1 MVETGTSA
9 SPENGSVMLILIAF
23 WGTVTYFLKMV
34 FAIYYHLK
42 WSTCEKCCMT
52 LMGPNEENRKDLI
65 DRYWK
70 QEKDK
75 IQTGNINFDEV

>member
-1 MVETGTSA
+1 
-9 SPENGSVMLILIAF
+9 
-23 WGTVTYFLKMV
+23 
-34 FAIYYHLK
+34 
-42 WSTCEKCCMT
+42 
-52 LMGPNEENRKDLI
+52 MGPNEENRKDLI